1 MGTLKVLLNCEMQN
15 SCTIILGIVYDSPG
29 YACTESTA
37 DILSQFGNSTDLQ
50 SYLTLGIEPNM
61 NKVGKKLKRKTWLNH
76 LWPKRCGGK
85 QRCISNIIECEL
97 NISFKLPNYVYLG
110 IPVCKFV
117 YKKIKAKQNAEP

>member
-50 SYLTLGIEPNM
+50 SYLTLGIEN
-61 NKVGKKLKRKTWLNH
+61 LKTE
-76 LWPKRCGGK
+76 
-85 QRCISNIIECEL
+85 I
-97 NISFKLPNYVYLG
+97 
-110 IPVCKFV
+110 
-117 YKKIKAKQNAEP
+117 